1 MISYAQNFEDVILNR
16 LFEGKANGFYIDV
29 GAWHPVDHSVTK
41 HFYDQGWSGINVE
54 PSKAYWS
61 LLQKFR
67 PRDINLNC
75 AVSDNCEAMDYLE
88 MPNSGAST
96 SIESGWGVIAKQ
108 EALAKS
114 AKNAIKRKVECVT
127 LADLC
132 NEYARGKEIDFLK
145 IDVEGSEKSVIKG
158 GDWKS
163 YRPRVVIVEAVAP
176 FTNVPNYTEWESMLV
191 KEGYVFAYFDGLN
204 RFYVR
209 EDSRDLLVAF
219 ELPPNIFDNIKQY
232 QGEGCIFHKKIEI
245 GRLIVTIS
253 F

>member
-16 LFEGKANGFYIDV
+16 VFKGKKDGFYIDV

-54 PSKAYWS
+54 PSNIYWK

-67 PRDINLNC
+67 PRDTNLKC
-75 AVSDNCEAMDYLE
+75 AISDKREMMDYLE
-88 MPNSGAST
+88 IPNSGAST
-96 SIESGWGVIAKQ
+96 SVQSGWGVIENQ
-108 EALAKS
+108 GAL

-127 LADLC
+127 LADIC
-132 NEYARGKEIDFLK
+132 SQYGHDREIDFLK
-145 IDVEGSEKSVIKG
+145 IDVEGAELSVIKG
-158 GDWKS
+158 GDWKV

-176 FTNVPNYTEWESMLV
+176 FTNIPNHSDWEDVLLG
-191 KEGYVFAYFDGLN
+191 KGYIFSYFDGLN

-209 EDSRDLLVAF
+209 EESKDLLAAF
-219 ELPPNIFDNIKQY
+219 NAPPHLFDGFRLYDGAGSIFYKRIQ
-232 QGEGCIFHKKIEI
+232 I
-245 GRLIVTIS
+245 GRFVLTIR

>member
-16 LFEGKANGFYIDV
+16 VFKGKKDGFYIDV

-54 PSKAYWS
+54 PSNAYWS

-75 AVSDNCEAMDYLE
+75 AVSNNREAIDYLE
-88 MPNSGAST
+88 IPNSGAST
-96 SIESGWGVIAKQ
+96 SIQAGWGIIAKQ
-108 EALAKS
+108 GALAN
-114 AKNAIKRKVECVT
+114 NAIKRKVECVT
-127 LADLC
+127 LANIC
-132 NEYARGKEIDFLK
+132 NQYACNKEIDFLK
-145 IDVEGSEKSVIKG
+145 IDVEGAELSVIKG
-158 GDWKS
+158 GNWKS

-176 FTNVPNYTEWESMLV
+176 FTNVPNYTDWEEVLV

-209 EDSRDLLVAF
+209 EESKDLLPAFNAPPNVFDGF
-219 ELPPNIFDNIKQY
+219 ELY
-232 QGEGCIFHKKIEI
+232 GGVGRIFHKKIQI
-245 GRLIVTIS
+245 GRLSITIS